1 MRTRWLCLFLPCL
14 CCSVAKICVGQVA
27 SAPATL
33 DAQHIMAAVAANQD
47 RSEQERSRFVYLQH
61 SHISS
66 RKGKSIR
73 CEETTDFRVTPSA
86 RGTAKQLLKLD
97 GRILLHGQYLQ
108 YDKLPGPHAEEQSE
122 GMSGNGTMDRDLVEN
137 LRDNLTGAPS
147 KDGLGANLFPLTSK
161 NQAEDKFQL
170 LGRES
175 RNGHDTFHITFRPR
189 DKEDYGWKGEAWID
203 TASLQPVVVRTSLSR
218 KLPLAVR
225 SLLGTNLPG
234 LGFTVIYAPQEDGV
248 WFPVS
253 FGTEFKL
260 DVLFFLR
267 REVTLSVENRDFEK
281 THVQSHII
289 GASGTGGI
297 EMSCAVLVWNSS
309 TSKLPC

>member
-1 MRTRWLCLFLPCL
+1 MRTRWLCLVLPCL
-14 CCSVAKICVGQVA
+14 CGGVTKICVGQVVP
-27 SAPATL
+27 APPAL
-33 DAQHIMAAVAANQD
+33 DAQHIMAAVADNQD
-47 RSEQERSRFVYLQH
+47 RSEQERSRFVYAQH
-61 SHISS
+61 SHITS
-66 RKGKSIR
+66 RKGKSVR
-73 CEETTDFRVTPSA
+73 CEETTVYRMTPSA
-86 RGTAKQLLKLD
+86 QGTAKQLLTLD
-97 GRILLHGQYLQ
+97 GRLLLHGQYLR
-108 YDKLPGPHAEEQSE
+108 YDKLPKRHSDDQDE
-122 GMSGNGTMDRDLVEN
+122 GDSGNGTMDRDLVEN

-161 NQAEDKFQL
+161 NQAEDEFQL
-170 LGRES
+170 LGREP

-225 SLLGTNLPG
+225 TLLGTNIPG
-234 LGFTVIYAPQEDGV
+234 LGFTAIYAPQEDGV

-267 REVTLSVENRDFEK
+267 REITLSVENQEFER

-289 GASGTGGI
+289 GAEEATKP
-297 EMSCAVLVWNSS
+297 ER
-309 TSKLPC
+309 P